1 MKNRPWTPEEK
12 QYLRKHYGT
21 KDVGEI
27 AKRLG
32 RTRDTLYQ
40 TARNMG
46 LAKESNQCGVAMGKA
61 LSPAQCRAMRR
72 FLGVLLRAHDKN
84 PDLNIGTFMT
94 AYRKYIAGREV
105 MLYDVI

>member
-46 LAKESNQCGVAMGKA
+46 LAKEFNQCGVAMDKA
-61 LSPAQCRAMRR
+61 LSPGQCRAMRQ
-72 FLGVLLRAHDKN
+72 FLATLLTAQEKN
-84 PDLNIGTFMT
+84 PSLNVGTYMS
-94 AYRKYIAGREV
+94 AYRKYIAGREEI
-105 MLYDVI
+105 LNDVI